1 MTHQCNSYCKY
12 SEHCD
17 MVFTGDTELHIA
29 ALRITQILKSNH
41 GVKVIKVQSALQ
53 PTIGE
58 STAGNPINRDG
69 WWLAWW
75 TGSALDP
82 AA

>member
-1 MTHQCNSYCKY
+1 MTHQCNSYCKH

-41 GVKVIKVQSALQ
+41 GVQVVKVQSALQ
-53 PTIGE
+53 PAIGD
-58 STAGNPINRDG
+58 SLAGSPISRAG

-75 TGSALDP
+75 TGHALDR